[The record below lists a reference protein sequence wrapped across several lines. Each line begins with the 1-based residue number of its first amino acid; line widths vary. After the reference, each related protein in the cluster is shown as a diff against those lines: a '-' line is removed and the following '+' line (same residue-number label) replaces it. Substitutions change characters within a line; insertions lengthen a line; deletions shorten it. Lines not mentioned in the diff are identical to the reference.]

1 MTDTIDMAPSM
12 SNKITSPRISRQAL
26 IIIFAALLVVA
37 VNAFWWIYFERT
49 SERFADQLDARLRS
63 LAISGSVLF
72 TPEEVDDLVSGD
84 IEQYLRALDYLAA
97 LSLADSVSEIFILD
111 FGYNVIASSRT
122 EADTFYLLAEL
133 NSAALGGVFESAAGA
148 PPPRGALVTASYEAG
163 GVILKSAFAPLY
175 GADGAPLAALGV
187 EADVNY
193 SVTLAQLRANLI
205 FSSAISVLAA
215 IVFAIF
221 FLLIQRR
228 VSLAEQSALRQ
239 QSEMNLGRMVA
250 LVSHE
255 IKNPLTILRAAGER
269 LKKKTGLTEADFVIE
284 EVDRLNK
291 IVTGYLDFARSPDKV
306 TLTYVT
312 LDQALAELR
321 ELCAQLRPRMQ
332 NDNVTFTTLVPPGA
346 GSASE
351 HLRGGS
357 HALLIDSAALRQV
370 ALNLILNASQA
381 ALAAASQDKTEGAE
395 IRLTVE
401 ISPTSFRIHVIDNG
415 LGISEKNQTRLFE
428 PFYTTKQQGSGLG
441 LYLCRTLVQRM
452 KGTISVHSSEGG
464 PTKFTVTLPVTEI
477 SGGKKQTGAQP
488 AAPASANK
496 ALESRVDE
504 IG

>member
-1 MTDTIDMAPSM
+1 MTDTISM
-12 SNKITSPRISRQAL
+12 GRAKTTESNSPFISRQAL

-49 SERFADQLDARLRS
+49 RDRFADQLDARLRS
-63 LAISGSVLF
+63 LAISGTALF
-72 TPEEVDDLVSGD
+72 TPEEVDDLVAGD

-97 LSLADSVSEIFILD
+97 LTAADSVSEIFILD
-111 FGYNVIASSRT
+111 FGYNVIASSRAET
-122 EADTFYLLAEL
+122 DTFYLLAEL
-133 NSAALGGVFESAAGA
+133 NSAALGGVFETDAGD
-148 PPPRGALVTASYEAG
+148 PLPRGALVTESYQAS

-175 GADGAPLAALGV
+175 GSGGMPLAALGV

-193 SVTLAQLRANLI
+193 TETLSQLKANLI
-205 FSSAISVLAA
+205 FSSSVSVLAA
-215 IVFAIF
+215 VVFAIF

-291 IVTGYLDFARSPDKV
+291 IVTGYLDFVRSPDKV
-306 TLTYVT
+306 TLNYVS
-312 LDQALAELR
+312 LDQVLAGLR
-321 ELCAQLRPRMQ
+321 ELGAQLRPRMQ
-332 NDNVTFTTLVPPGA
+332 NDNVTFTTVIPP
-346 GSASE
+346 SAESANE
-351 HLRGGS
+351 YMRGDS

-370 ALNLILNASQA
+370 VLNLILNASQA
-381 ALAAASQDKTEGAE
+381 ALGAASQDKTEGGEAE
-395 IRLTVE
+395 TRLTVE
-401 ISPTSFRIHVIDNG
+401 LSARSFQIHVIDNG
-415 LGISEKNQTRLFE
+415 LGISEKNQKRLFE

-441 LYLCRTLVQRM
+441 LYLCQTLVQRM
-452 KGTISVHSSEGG
+452 KGSISVNSSEGG
-464 PTKFTVTLPVTEI
+464 PTKFSVALPISEI
-477 SGGKKQTGAQP
+477 SGGAKKTDTQP
-488 AAPASANK
+488 VVK
-496 ALESRVDE
+496 KVIESRMDE